1 MCLSLN
7 NNIIQLRFTSE
18 NQAAIS
24 SFVQDFGR
32 LMDITREQ
40 QQQPTPQS
48 FGNQARFPS
57 SGHPHAAAHYV
68 TTVPNSMY
76 IQEQSQD
83 DSCKSIGIK
92 IITH

>member
-7 NNIIQLRFTSE
+7 KNIIQLRFTFE

-24 SFVQDFGR
+24 SVVQDFGR
-32 LMDITREQ
+32 LMDMTREQ
-40 QQQPTPQS
+40 QTQT
-48 FGNQARFPS
+48 FGNQGRFPS
-57 SGHPHAAAHYV
+57 SGHPHPPAHYV
-68 TTVPNSMY
+68 STVPNSMY

-92 IITH
+92 LIIH

>member
-7 NNIIQLRFTSE
+7 KNIIQLRFTFE

-24 SFVQDFGR
+24 SVVQDFGR
-32 LMDITREQ
+32 LMDMTREQ
-40 QQQPTPQS
+40 QPQT

-68 TTVPNSMY
+68 STVPNSMY
-76 IQEQSQD
+76 IQDQSQD
-83 DSCKSIGIK
+83 DSCKSIGMK
-92 IITH
+92 LIIH